1 MMKLLHRLL
10 AGAEWLSVRA
20 GYAASVALLVM
31 TVGVTLDV
39 FARFLLGA
47 GSKMAIEMSGYA
59 LVAIVFLGLAY
70 THKTNGHIEIDFLI
84 KRLSNRAQRWC
95 RVFNSIVFL
104 AYTMLLGYFGWKSFW
119 TSFQFSSTSR
129 TGLDVLIWPY
139 QLVIPLGLLVTS
151 LLLTASICVDIARNI
166 RHATDESA
174 KAAS

>member
-1 MMKLLHRLL
+1 MTKLLHRLH
-10 AGAEWLSVRA
+10 AGAEWLAVRA
-20 GYAASVALLVM
+20 GYVASVALLVM

-70 THKTNGHIEIDFLI
+70 THKTNGHIEINFLI
-84 KRLSNRAQRWC
+84 KRLSPRAQHWC
-95 RVFNSIVFL
+95 RIFNSIVFL
-104 AYTMLLGYFGWKSFW
+104 AYTMLLGYFGWKTFW
-119 TSFQFSSTSR
+119 TSYEFNSTSR

-139 QLVIPLGLLVTS
+139 QLVIPLGLLITS
-151 LLLTASICVDIARNI
+151 LLLIASICVDIARGV
-166 RHATDESA
+166 RHAANDPE